1 MRTDKALAAGHRMNY
16 DENEVIVNRLDST
29 VVTVYDLDQV
39 LRIK

>member
-1 MRTDKALAAGHRMNY
+1 MNY

-39 LRIK
+39 LKIK